1 MLAQLFILYF
11 GLTEIGIRF
20 TPVQAAILGL
30 GFNGGAYLAEVFRAG
45 IQSIHA
51 GQMEA
56 ALTVGMTPLAAMR
69 YVVLPQA
76 LNVVVPPTTNYSIA
90 LLKDTA
96 IVSAVAAPEIMFKA
110 RNLVMETYLS
120 AQIYLLVALMYL
132 VMSLI
137 LAYVSRR
144 LERRLAVSGASGSG
158 ETPRGMSEMVAVYEE
173 HLAEWLP
180 QLIEAAGNTLRMT
193 ALAFVLAFVVGL
205 LLALA
210 KLSPIAPLRLFATG
224 YIEVMRGIPSLAIL
238 FLIYF
243 GLADFGLIFD
253 AFPAAV
259 IGFGLNGAAY
269 MAEIFRAG
277 ILSIHGGQMEAAL
290 TVGMTPLSAMRWVIL
305 PQALRV
311 VLPPLA
317 NFGIALLKDTS
328 VASIISAP
336 ELMLRARDLASSSFL
351 PMEVFLLAAAIYLA
365 MSLPIAFLTR
375 RLEARFSRGQAHV

>member
-1 MLAQLFILYF
+1 MTEMLA
-11 GLTEIGIRF
+11 
-20 TPVQAAILGL
+20 A
-30 GFNGGAYLAEVFRAG
+30 
-45 IQSIHA
+45 
-51 GQMEA
+51 
-56 ALTVGMTPLAAMR
+56 
-69 YVVLPQA
+69 
-76 LNVVVPPTTNYSIA
+76 
-90 LLKDTA
+90 
-96 IVSAVAAPEIMFKA
+96 
-110 RNLVMETYLS
+110 
-120 AQIYLLVALMYL
+120 
-132 VMSLI
+132 
-137 LAYVSRR
+137 
-144 LERRLAVSGASGSG
+144 
-158 ETPRGMSEMVAVYEE
+158 YEE
-173 HLAEWLP
+173 HLTAWLP
-180 QLIEAAGNTLRMT
+180 PLLTAAGNTLRMT
-193 ALAFVLAFVVGL
+193 ALAFVLALIVGL
-205 LLALA
+205 PLALA
-210 KLSPIAPLRLFATG
+210 KISSIAPLRWFATG
-224 YIEVMRGIPSLAIL
+224 YIETMRGIPALAIL

-243 GLADFGLIFD
+243 GLVDFGIVID

-277 ILSIHGGQMEAAL
+277 IASIHGGQMEAAL

-375 RLEARFSRGQAHV
+375 RLEARFARGQAHV

>member
-1 MLAQLFILYF
+1 MSDIL
-11 GLTEIGIRF
+11 
-20 TPVQAAILGL
+20 
-30 GFNGGAYLAEVFRAG
+30 
-45 IQSIHA
+45 
-51 GQMEA
+51 
-56 ALTVGMTPLAAMR
+56 
-69 YVVLPQA
+69 
-76 LNVVVPPTTNYSIA
+76 
-90 LLKDTA
+90 
-96 IVSAVAAPEIMFKA
+96 
-110 RNLVMETYLS
+110 
-120 AQIYLLVALMYL
+120 
-132 VMSLI
+132 
-137 LAYVSRR
+137 
-144 LERRLAVSGASGSG
+144 
-158 ETPRGMSEMVAVYEE
+158 AVYEE

-180 QLIEAAGNTLRMT
+180 QLLEAAGNTLRMT
-193 ALAFVLAFVVGL
+193 ALAFILAFILGL
-205 LLALA
+205 PLALA
-210 KLSPIAPLRLFATG
+210 KMSSIASLRWLASA
-224 YIEVMRGIPSLAIL
+224 YIEMMRGIPALAIL

-243 GLADFGLIFD
+243 GLADFGLVFD

-277 ILSIHGGQMEAAL
+277 IASIHAGQMEAAL
-290 TVGMTPLSAMRWVIL
+290 TVGLTPLSAMRWVVL

-375 RLEARFSRGQAHV
+375 RLEARFARGQAHV